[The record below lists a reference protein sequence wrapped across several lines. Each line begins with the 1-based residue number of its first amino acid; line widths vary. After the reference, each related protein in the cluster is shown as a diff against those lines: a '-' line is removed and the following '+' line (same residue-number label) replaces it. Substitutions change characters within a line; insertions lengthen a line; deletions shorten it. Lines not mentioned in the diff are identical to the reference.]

1 MANVVRH
8 QLLTDAA
15 YDRIKR
21 AIITCELAP
30 GQQIAE
36 EQLGAIYAVGRAG
49 VRAALK
55 RLCQENFV
63 LLASRKRYVVAPVTL
78 KHVNELFELRLML
91 EPVAARRAAGHL
103 PADIIERLRR
113 LCDEQYVL
121 GDHDSAARF
130 LHANTEFHAA
140 IAASSGNALVAE
152 VIRSM
157 LDKVERVHHM
167 AHLLHDRNDLS
178 RQEHFELLDA
188 LEYGEEDRAER
199 LMSEQIQSSRAFVV
213 DTMVASPR
221 LQAAHVGLER
231 HAQRAG

>member
-1 MANVVRH
+1 MANVMRR

-30 GQQIAE
+30 GQQITE
-36 EQLGAIYAVGRAG
+36 EQLAASFAVGRAG

-63 LLASRKRYVVAPVTL
+63 LLASRKRYVIAPVTL
-78 KHVNELFELRLML
+78 KHVNELFELRQIL
-91 EPVAARRAAGHL
+91 EPVAARRAAGRLSHD
-103 PADIIERLRR
+103 ATERLRR
-113 LCDEQYVL
+113 LCDVQYVL
-121 GDHDSAARF
+121 GDHGSAAAF
-130 LHANTEFHAA
+130 LHANTEFHAV
-140 IAASSGNALVAE
+140 IASSSGNSLVAE

-167 AHLLHDRNDLS
+167 AHLLHDRNELS
-178 RQEHFELLDA
+178 RLEHFELLDA
-188 LEYGEEDRAER
+188 LVDGDADRAER
-199 LMSEQIQSSRAFVV
+199 LMSEQIQAARAFVV

-221 LQAAHVGLER
+221 LQMANVALDHSV
-231 HAQRAG
+231 

>member
-1 MANVVRH
+1 MTTVMRR

-30 GQQIAE
+30 GQQITE
-36 EQLGAIYAVGRAG
+36 EQLAASYAVGRAG

-63 LLASRKRYVVAPVTL
+63 LLASRKRYLIAPVTL
-78 KHVNELFELRLML
+78 KHVNELFELRLLL

-103 PADIIERLRR
+103 TPETIDRLKH
-113 LCDEQYVL
+113 LCNEQYVL
-121 GDHDSAARF
+121 GNHESAARF
-130 LHANTEFHAA
+130 LHANTEFHAT
-140 IAASSGNALVAE
+140 IAASSGNSLVAE
-152 VIRSM
+152 VIHST

-167 AHLLHDRNDLS
+167 AHLLHDRNELS
-178 RQEHFELLDA
+178 RQEHVGMLDA
-188 LEYGEEDRAER
+188 LLEADGERAER
-199 LMSEQIQSSRAFVV
+199 LMTEQIHAARAFVV
-213 DTMVASPR
+213 DAMVASPR

-231 HAQRAG
+231 HH

>member
-1 MANVVRH
+1 MANVVRQ

-30 GQQIAE
+30 GQQITE
-36 EQLGAIYAVGRAG
+36 EQLAATYAVGRAG

-63 LLASRKRYVVAPVTL
+63 LLASRKRYLIAPVTL
-78 KHVNELFELRLML
+78 KHVNELFELRLIL
-91 EPVAARRAAGHL
+91 ESVAARRAAGHL
-103 PADIIERLRR
+103 STDTVERLRR

-140 IAASSGNALVAE
+140 IAANSGNALVAE

-167 AHLLHDRNDLS
+167 AHLLHDRNELS
-178 RQEHFELLDA
+178 RQEHFELLEA
-188 LEYGEEDRAER
+188 LELGDRDLAER
-199 LMSEQIQSSRAFVV
+199 LMSEQIRSSRAFVV

-221 LQAAHVGLER
+221 LQAAHVALEHR
-231 HAQRAG
+231 AQSAG